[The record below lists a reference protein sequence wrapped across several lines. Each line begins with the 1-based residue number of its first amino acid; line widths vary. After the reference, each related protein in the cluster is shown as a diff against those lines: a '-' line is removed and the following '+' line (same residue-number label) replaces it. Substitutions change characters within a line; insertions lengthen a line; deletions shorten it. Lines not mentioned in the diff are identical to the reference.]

1 MSQSPSPKQSFWS
14 QLLPLLTIFLA
25 MQLMFLACQ
34 KPTETRD
41 STVILG
47 SMRELHAKT
56 LDQDLIAM
64 NRQLDDKLKAELKDK
79 KIDQDTYDKR
89 LLEGTI
95 LTVDSAMTAGEFYK
109 QINREQ
115 QAYQSLESVYKQF
128 RNNPTWD
135 TFSVTVP
142 FHNKTWTGA
151 SLYAYTVETLS
162 YNNKKDLIYGVI
174 PGYQVIDFLVHLT
187 GAIPSFSYWFAAF
200 LLALCVRTIVYP
212 LTQKQLLWG
221 RQMAQL
227 QPLAR
232 EIKEKYKDASEQQM
246 KTMALYQEYGLNP
259 YAGCLPALVQLPL
272 FLTVYQFMLHYR
284 FEFQKGTFLWIHPGA
299 KGFHVVGPLELV
311 FAPNLGLQDQI
322 LILIYGVTMVIST
335 LLTPVSDPSQATQQR
350 IMGVGIALVFAG
362 SMFFGAFPVASAF
375 VLYWTFTNLLATAQ
389 SLRAYRM
396 PLPPLQKV
404 NAATGGVYPK
414 KKGGF
419 MERLNDMMQEQMRK
433 EQELKAGGADK
444 NGKVI
449 PTTPTST
456 TTTNTEGNPT
466 SRPRTGNPSIRRPK
480 RRK

>member
-1 MSQSPSPKQSFWS
+1 MSQNQNPKQSFLS
-14 QLLPLLTIFLA
+14 QLLPLLLVFMA
-25 MQLMFLACQ
+25 MQIMFLTCQ
-34 KPTETRD
+34 KPPDNRD
-41 STVILG
+41 SATILN
-47 SMRELHAKT
+47 SMRDLHAKS

-64 NRQLDDKLKAELKDK
+64 NRTLEDKLNGELKDK
-79 KIDQDTYDKR
+79 KIDQATYDKR
-89 LLEGTI
+89 YLEGTI
-95 LTVDSAMTAGEFYK
+95 LTVDMGMVAGEFYK

-115 QAYQSLESVYKQF
+115 QAYQSLETTYKKF
-128 RNNPTWD
+128 RDNPLWESY
-135 TFSVTVP
+135 SVTVP
-142 FHNKTWTGA
+142 FKNKTWTPKG
-151 SLYAYTVETLS
+151 LYDYTVETLS
-162 YNNKKDLIYGVI
+162 ENNKKDLIYGFI

-227 QPLAR
+227 QPLAK
-232 EIKEKYKDASEQQM
+232 EIREKYKDQTEQQM

-259 YAGCLPALVQLPL
+259 YAGCLPAMVQLPL

-284 FEFQKGTFLWIHPGA
+284 FEFQKGSFLWIHPGA
-299 KGFHVVGPLELV
+299 SGI
-311 FAPNLGLQDQI
+311 FAPNLGLQDQV
-322 LILIYGVTMVIST
+322 LIVIYGITMVIST
-335 LLTPVSDPSQATQQR
+335 LLTPVSDPSQAQQQR
-350 IMGVGIALVFAG
+350 LMGVGIALVFAG

-389 SLRAYRM
+389 SLRAYRL

-414 KKGGF
+414 KKEGF
-419 MERLNDMMQEQMRK
+419 MGRLNDMMQEQMRK
-433 EQELKAGGADK
+433 EQELKSGL
-444 NGKVI
+444 NGSPDSAKKGPVI

-456 TTTNTEGNPT
+456 SKEA
-466 SRPRTGNPSIRRPK
+466 SKPRSGNPSIRRPK